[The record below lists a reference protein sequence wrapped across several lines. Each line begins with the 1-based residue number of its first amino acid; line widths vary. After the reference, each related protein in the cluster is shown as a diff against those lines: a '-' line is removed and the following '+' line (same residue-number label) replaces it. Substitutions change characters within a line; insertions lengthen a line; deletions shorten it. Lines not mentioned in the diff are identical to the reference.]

1 MRTVLLKIS
10 GIIVCITITAFTL
23 SKYAKLVQHLL
34 NINYNWLFELL
45 MVLGM
50 IVFQYLFIHKKTWS
64 IKLDYFFKMLLVSLF
79 GSVILWPLLFLN
91 YFYNI
96 IDIGNVSYFFGVVIA
111 MFFIHKNI
119 VAKMKLPFYLSYT
132 YILYRFIILLFII

>member
-1 MRTVLLKIS
+1 MKIIS
-10 GIIVCITITAFTL
+10 TKILSILICIAVTAFTL
-23 SKYAKLVQHLL
+23 SQYAKLIRHLL
-34 NINYNWLFELL
+34 SINYNWLFELL

-50 IVFQYLFIHKKTWS
+50 TVFQYIFIRKKTWS
-64 IKLDYFFKMLLVSLF
+64 VKLDYFFKMLLVSLL
-79 GSVILWPLLFLN
+79 GSVILWPLLLLN

-96 IDIGNVSYFFGVVIA
+96 IDIGNLIYFFGVVIA

-119 VAKMKLPFYLSYT
+119 VEKMKLPFYLSYT